1 VRRRHCPFLADNGGN
16 WFVSGA
22 SDARFSDD
30 DLDQLKAIPGTAF
43 EVIKLGML
51 YK

>member
-1 VRRRHCPFLADNGGN
+1 VGRLPLAHKHRQQRN